1 MARDPYQTLGVDK
14 GATEDAIKK
23 AFRKLAAKHHPDRN
37 PGKANE
43 DKFKEIS
50 AANDVLSDKDKRAAY
65 DEFGDVSLQQG
76 FDPERARAMRDFGG
90 GRGGGASGGGGPV
103 SFEEI
108 FGQNPGAGDMGDIFG
123 GIFGNQRRGGRQPGP
138 RRGQDL
144 ESTVT
149 IDFASSLR
157 GTQLSLRVSETG
169 ESVTVRVPPGVS
181 EGGRLRIQGQGAPG
195 QRGGPNGDLLLV
207 VHVTPHIHFRREGD
221 DLWLDLPINVVEAFE
236 GAKVRVP
243 TIDGE
248 VMLKIKPRTQSGD
261 VSRLRGKGVV
271 SGKKPPGDLYVKFLV
286 KIPQGEEPE
295 VVQAMQALA
304 PFMSDPRGELK
315 L

>member
-1 MARDPYQTLGVDK
+1 MARDLYQTLGVPKD
-14 GATEDAIKK
+14 ASEDQIKK
-23 AFRKLAAKHHPDRN
+23 AFRKLAAQHHPDRN

-43 DKFKEIS
+43 ERFKEVS
-50 AANDVLSDKDKRAAY
+50 AANEVLSDKDKRAAY

-90 GRGGGASGGGGPV
+90 GGRGRGGPV

-123 GIFGNQRRGGRQPGP
+123 GIFGGQRRGGGRQGP

-149 IDFASSLR
+149 IDLASALR
-157 GTQLSLRVSETG
+157 GTQLSLRVNETG
-169 ESVTVRVPPGVS
+169 ESVGVRVPAGVS

-195 QRGGPNGDLLLV
+195 QRGGPPGDLLLV
-207 VHVTPHIHFRREGD
+207 VHITPHPHFRREGD
-221 DLWLDLPINVVEAFE
+221 DLYLDLPINVVEAYE
-236 GAKVRVP
+236 GGKVRVP

-248 VMLKIKPRTQSGD
+248 VMLKVKPRTQSGD

-286 KIPQGEEPE
+286 KIPAGDEPE
-295 VVQAMQALA
+295 IAKAMQELA
-304 PFMSDPRGELK
+304 PFMTDPRGELK

>member
-1 MARDPYQTLGVDK
+1 MARDLYQTLGVTKEASD
-14 GATEDAIKK
+14 DQIKK
-23 AFRKLAAKHHPDRN
+23 AFRKLAAQHHPDRN

-43 DKFKEIS
+43 EKFKEIS
-50 AANDVLSDKDKRAAY
+50 AANDVLGDKDKRALY
-65 DEFGDVSLQQG
+65 DEFGDMSLQQG

-90 GRGGGASGGGGPV
+90 GRGRGGPV

-123 GIFGNQRRGGRQPGP
+123 GIFGGQRRGAGRQGP

-149 IDFASSLR
+149 IDLASALR
-157 GTQLSLRVSETG
+157 GTQLSLRVSDTG
-169 ESVTVRVPPGVS
+169 EPVTVRVPPGVS
-181 EGGRLRIQGQGAPG
+181 EGGRLRIQGQGGPG
-195 QRGGPNGDLLLV
+195 QRGGPPGDLLLV
-207 VHVTPHIHFRREGD
+207 VHVSPHPHFKREGD
-221 DLWLDLPINVVEAFE
+221 DLWLDLPITVVEAYE

-248 VMLKIKPRTQSGD
+248 VMLKVKPRTQSGD
-261 VSRLRGKGVV
+261 VSRLRGKGVA
-271 SGKKPPGDLYVKFLV
+271 SARKPPGDLYVKFLV
-286 KIPQGEEPE
+286 KIPQGDDPAIEA
-295 VVQAMQALA
+295 AMKQLA
-304 PFMSDPRGELK
+304 EHLTDPRVELK